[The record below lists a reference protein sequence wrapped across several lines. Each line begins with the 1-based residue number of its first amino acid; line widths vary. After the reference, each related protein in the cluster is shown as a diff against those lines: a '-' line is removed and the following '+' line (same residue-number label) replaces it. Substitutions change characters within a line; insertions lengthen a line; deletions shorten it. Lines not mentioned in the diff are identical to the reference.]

1 MLRKFTVENF
11 KSFKDKITFDLSNPS
26 NYSFNESSVR
36 NGIVNNGAIF
46 GINGIGKSNF
56 GLALFDIVNTLTD
69 KYKQFNFYD
78 NFINLN
84 TNKPFAFFEYE
95 FLFDNSI
102 LIYKYSKRDVNELVS
117 ESLSIDGKELIY
129 YDFRENKGFSTI
141 RGSEN
146 LILNMKSLNSRVKY
160 ILNTNLL
167 SDNDHVS
174 KILLQF
180 KDFVDRMLL
189 FYSLRDNNFIGY
201 ADKGESLSS
210 IIIKKNKVKEFED
223 LLNSQGLNLE
233 VVGAKTV
240 DGRDEL
246 LIKYKNGFA
255 NFFKVCSTGMS
266 ALALF
271 FSWLIE
277 LENCSLVYIDEFD
290 AFYHYEL
297 AEKIIEIIKKHKKT
311 QIFVSTHNTDLL
323 SNDLLRPDC
332 YYILT
337 CDKLE
342 SLNKCTEK
350 ELRLAHNLQKMFK
363 AGAFTDR

>member
-11 KSFKDKITFDLSNPS
+11 KSFKDKITFDLSNPN
-26 NYSFNESSVR
+26 NYSFNESSIR

-69 KYKQFNFYD
+69 KYKKIESYS

-84 TNKPFAFFEYE
+84 SNKPFAYFEYE
-95 FLFDNSI
+95 FLFNGSV
-102 LIYKYSKRDVNELVS
+102 LVYKYSKRNVNELVS
-117 ESLSIDGKELIY
+117 ESLSIDGKELIF
-129 YDFRENKGFSTI
+129 YDYRENKGFSTI
-141 RGSEN
+141 QGSEN
-146 LILNMKSLNSRVKY
+146 LILNIKSFNSRVKY
-160 ILNTNLL
+160 IMNTNLL
-167 SDNDHVS
+167 SDNDDIS
-174 KILLQF
+174 KTLILF

-189 FYSLRDNNFIGY
+189 FYSLRSNDFIGY

-210 IIIKKNKVKEFED
+210 IIIQKNKVKEFED
-223 LLNSQGLNLE
+223 LLNSQGLNLKL
-233 VVGAKTV
+233 VGAKTV

-246 LIKYKNGFA
+246 LIKYENGLA
-255 NFFKVCSTGMS
+255 SFFKVCSTGMS

-297 AEKIIEIIKKHKKT
+297 AEKIIEIIKKHKNT

-332 YYILT
+332 YFILT
-337 CDKLE
+337 NGQLV
-342 SLNKCTEK
+342 SLNNCTEK

-363 AGAFTDR
+363 AGAFTER